1 MYKIT
6 YDGHDKTNV
15 KRKRGVLSRKQ
26 QRKGQPEMFD
36 YFGKKEGNTS

>member
-1 MYKIT
+1 MQKIT

-15 KRKRGVLSRKQ
+15 KRKRGVLSGKQ
-26 QRKGQPEMFD
+26 QRKGQQEMFD